1 MLWEFQ
7 QSPPLCF
14 VPSLLLLTWLYDL
27 LQPRVTSVRCGLKW
41 FDTSRCRWVLYSITL
56 WLRDCLF
63 VQLFPNIEA
72 NTKEG
77 KVLEGASLCEFFVQ
91 KTIKKERKHIVAL
104 NCRSFSGLFSNVS
117 APAALCQ
124 GFLFYCRSTV
134 EQTYKLAARGPNA
147 ALEQPQ
153 SSPLSFYYW
162 GN

>member
-1 MLWEFQ
+1 M
-7 QSPPLCF
+7 
-14 VPSLLLLTWLYDL
+14 
-27 LQPRVTSVRCGLKW
+27 RVLRTKDNKKGGKTYRC
-41 FDTSRCRWVLYSITL
+41 S
-56 WLRDCLF
+56 
-63 VQLFPNIEA
+63 
-72 NTKEG
+72 
-77 KVLEGASLCEFFVQ
+77 
-91 KTIKKERKHIVAL
+91 ERYV
-104 NCRSFSGLFSNVS
+104 SGLFSNVS